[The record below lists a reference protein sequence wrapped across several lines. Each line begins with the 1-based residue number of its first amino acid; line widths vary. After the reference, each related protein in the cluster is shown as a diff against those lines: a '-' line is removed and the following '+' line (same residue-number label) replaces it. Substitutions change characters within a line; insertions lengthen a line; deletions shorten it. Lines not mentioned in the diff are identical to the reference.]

1 MAEPG
6 FTGTPF
12 WHKKRSVAAM
22 SKEKNLV
29 REFMDQQIGELKEGL
44 EHLEAHQTQP
54 TDLGDLYN
62 GMLKNTVTFEIKHME
77 KLKEE
82 LMDLL

>member
-1 MAEPG
+1 MSESLWISRLANS
-6 FTGTPF
+6 
-12 WHKKRSVAAM
+12 KRGW
-22 SKEKNLV
+22 
-29 REFMDQQIGELKEGL
+29 R
-44 EHLEAHQTQP
+44 TQP